1 MMKKYICKMQQL
13 ALAIVTLVVL
23 SACSG
28 GGSSTGTGGT
38 GDKDT
43 PNTKPTLEISN
54 QNPKFRIFNADETG
68 LDINS
73 PSPSVFPKGRLWIT
87 DGTASGT
94 KKLHSDVRIASYE
107 FLNAV
112 HYFDDGKKALF
123 AGDTAQNGTE
133 LWVTDGT
140 TSGTKRLT
148 ERKSS
153 TDLTPSGIALNGNAE
168 VQIVRLGDVFYF
180 IMKTGPD
187 ARDQR
192 LYKTDGTV
200 AGTQQVLGFGH
211 DPRINGYFLSYYCDN
226 IFSDGKRL
234 YLNVNDQVSPHP
246 KAVVSFDPSKSGNA
260 RFALL
265 KHNAEL
271 ARVFNSKNHSFGVL
285 AGSKGLFKIDATT
298 AKVVNTPDNYI
309 SAVPPN
315 GQSRFQANIEEPS
328 MLLVQKT
335 INLASLRPF
344 KFASDGTFTEM
355 TLTGISTTPAYH
367 KGNSFF
373 FDDKL
378 YALNRDKNTAL
389 RIEANGAAKRL
400 NVGAQAKT
408 FNMGYDAVKLAN
420 KMLFIGINENTHYK
434 TANCKGR
441 EPWVLDS
448 NGLDILKDINP
459 ASCATTNPL
468 HKASNSLPLFLGKVG
483 GKLGDKESM
492 VFLAYDPASSTPKG
506 YELWITN
513 GTPDGTK
520 ILKDIA
526 PNSENGVSNY

>member
-1 MMKKYICKMQQL
+1 MQQL

-38 GDKDT
+38 GDNNT
-43 PNTKPTLEISN
+43 QNTKPTLEISN

-68 LDINS
+68 LDLNS

-112 HYFDDGKKALF
+112 QYFDGGKKALF
-123 AGDTAQNGTE
+123 AGATAQNGTE

-140 TSGTKRLT
+140 TAGTKRLT
-148 ERKSS
+148 ERKSGS
-153 TDLTPSGIALNGNAE
+153 DLTPSGIELTGNAE

-180 IMKTGPD
+180 IMKTGPSGTD
-187 ARDQR
+187 KR

-200 AGTQQVLGFGH
+200 AGTKQVLGFGYN
-211 DPRINGYFLSYYCDN
+211 PRINGYLLNYYCNN

-234 YLNVNDQVSPHP
+234 YLNVNDQINRGII
-246 KAVVSFDPSKSGNA
+246 AVVSFDPSKSWNA

-265 KHNAEL
+265 KHNAVL
-271 ARVFNSKNHSFGVL
+271 AKVFNSKNHSFGVL
-285 AGSKGLFKIDATT
+285 AGSKGLFKIDVNP
-298 AKVVNTPDNYI
+298 AKKVNTPDNYI

-315 GQSRFQANIEEPS
+315 YQSRFQADIDEPS

-335 INLASLRPF
+335 TNLASLRPF
-344 KFASDGTFTEM
+344 KFASDGTLTEI
-355 TLTGISTTPAYH
+355 TLTGISTTPAPVYH

-420 KMLFIGINENTHYK
+420 KMLFIGINENTYYK

-468 HKASNSLPLFLGKVG
+468 HKESNSLPLFLGKVG

-492 VFLAYDPASSTPKG
+492 VFLAYDPASSAPKG